1 VRCTGLTKYHRYTN
15 HGHCQSWLLLEERG
29 LITNKTKMIQTK
41 ITLEK
46 DNKTMGQTKYNDSS
60 EDIEIETKL
69 HGFYGTPNI
78 WKLKKV
84 KHVII
89 QINITIV
96 K

>member
-1 VRCTGLTKYHRYTN
+1 LF
-15 HGHCQSWLLLEERG
+15 EERG

-78 WKLKKV
+78 WESKKV

-89 QINITIV
+89 QIIIIIV